1 MINEMEYKNIL
12 GLLSGAMAL
21 LAYWVYLKDV
31 FANKTKPHMFS
42 WLIWGLLATT
52 AYFGQVSGK
61 AGAGEWVTGLTALG
75 CLLIFVVAIF
85 KGEKN
90 IKNVD
95 KLLLGVSILSIALL
109 VLAKDKRVSTTLAV
123 VALVIGSFL
132 TAKKAYYKPNEET
145 AKTFALNSIK
155 FVPSIFALSTYSYLT
170 VVYPVSALITNAAI
184 VLVIVGRRK

>member
-1 MINEMEYKNIL
+1 MHYKTLL
-12 GLLSGAMAL
+12 GLLSGAIAL
-21 LAYWVYLKDV
+21 LAYWIYLKDI

-42 WLIWGLLATT
+42 WLIFGLLATT
-52 AYFGQVSGK
+52 AFFGQVNGK

-90 IKNVD
+90 VKNID
-95 KLLLGVSILSIALL
+95 RLLLGLSILSIVLL
-109 VLAKDKRVSTTLAV
+109 VLVKDARISTTLAV

-132 TAKKAYYKPNEET
+132 TAKKAYYKPDEET
-145 AKTFALNSIK
+145 AKTFALNSVK
-155 FVPSIFALSTYSYLT
+155 FIPSIFALSTYSYLT

-184 VLVIVGRRK
+184 VFVIIGRRK